1 MTLILD
7 YGEKDR
13 KTELE
18 TLYKRQMAIQEKA
31 LGKDHPDVGR
41 SLTGLAGVYV
51 KMGNYADAEQLYTRA
66 ITIAERTVETEP
78 ATFSRTL
85 NHSQLKLLLGCY
97 AGLLKK
103 MDRTKEAEVIE
114 ARAKAIRLM

>member
-1 MTLILD
+1 MILILE
-7 YGEKDR
+7 YGANDR
-13 KTELE
+13 KTEVE
-18 TLYKRQMAIQEKA
+18 ALYKRLIAIKEKA

-41 SLTGLAGVYV
+41 SLTGLAAVYV

-78 ATFSRTL
+78 ATRSRTL
-85 NHSQLKLLLGCY
+85 NHGQLKLLMGCY
-97 AGLLKK
+97 ADLLKK
-103 MDRTKEAEVIE
+103 MDRAKEAEVIE